1 MYTKREWQTGK
12 GFDENMRF
20 WPLSCYH
27 ATISD
32 LHRMETFST
41 FSGPLCREF
50 TRHYWIPLKKG
61 QWRGAL
67 MFSFISAG
75 KKRSSNQSRRPW
87 FESPSHPLWRHCNEE
102 YWCELFAMEIPCT
115 GFSFDRGYFAGVLQA
130 LPLVVL
136 SLFRCLL
143 TCSNQTSPCIS
154 VHFWQ
159 IYSNKLVCAFEIVKN
174 SCFLIMN
181 AYKHAKYWYI
191 YTYIYILP
199 SETSKIDHQF
209 CLT

>member
-1 MYTKREWQTGK
+1 MYAKREWQTGK

-32 LHRMETFST
+32 LHQMETFST

-75 KKRSSNQSRRPW
+75 KNGRVINRDARDLSRHRTHYGVTVMKNIGVNSLPWKSLVQGFHLIEGILQGCFRLCRWLSYHCLGVCWRAVTKR
-87 FESPSHPLWRHCNEE
+87 
-102 YWCELFAMEIPCT
+102 
-115 GFSFDRGYFAGVLQA
+115 
-130 LPLVVL
+130 PLV
-136 SLFRCLL
+136 FR
-143 TCSNQTSPCIS
+143 SNFGKFILIS
-154 VHFWQ
+154 
-159 IYSNKLVCAFEIVKN
+159 
-174 SCFLIMN
+174 
-181 AYKHAKYWYI
+181 WYVR
-191 YTYIYILP
+191 
-199 SETSKIDHQF
+199 SK
-209 CLT
+209 